1 MSHDNMDGDI
11 RKLLTLL
18 RKILKNHPQGSD
30 QAAQFLDQKAFNLN
44 LCIFTLIPMASEE
57 WEDFEEMYHELFK
70 TEGSFL
76 NREDPSLE
84 FKLNS
89 EDMDFLKKNG
99 ICF

>member
-1 MSHDNMDGDI
+1 
-11 RKLLTLL
+11 
-18 RKILKNHPQGSD
+18 
-30 QAAQFLDQKAFNLN
+30 
-44 LCIFTLIPMASEE
+44 MASEE